1 MDNDFPEECSAHSC
15 SCIEMLSRQRCISR
29 RCCAAHIQ
37 RHGLAKEKYTEVPLH
52 RESST
57 NRCLHTNLHNAVAYK
72 FFYAGVLLH
81 RNTCTHTNTLHGDRF
96 LNTQVFSHTWKEVC
110 FETHAFTQKYLYTA
124 CFFTQFLSHIQKCL
138 YTQQLLHKEDFTRVI
153 FQTDAI
159 TSRGAF
165 AKEGT

>member
-110 FETHAFTQKYLYTA
+110 FKRMLLHRNIFIQHAFSLN
-124 CFFTQFLSHIQKCL
+124 FFLTYRSAFTHNNFCTKRI
-138 YTQQLLHKEDFTRVI
+138 LHE
-153 FQTDAI
+153 
-159 TSRGAF
+159 
-165 AKEGT
+165 